1 MKTVL
6 VVHLI
11 NEVQRSFILVFV
23 ASLIVLSFYRNII
36 HVVKTT
42 NMIYNSENAQQYL
55 PKVQQKWLI
64 NCPSYGAFSRQLPI

>member
-11 NEVQRSFILVFV
+11 NQGQRCFIVVFV